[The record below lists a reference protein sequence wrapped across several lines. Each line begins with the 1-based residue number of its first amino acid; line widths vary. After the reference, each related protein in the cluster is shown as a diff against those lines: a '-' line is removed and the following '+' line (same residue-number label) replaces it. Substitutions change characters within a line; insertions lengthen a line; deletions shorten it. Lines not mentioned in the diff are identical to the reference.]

1 MKENKNNLAVLL
13 TVSFLIISTVNILY
27 ASVVQ
32 RGLSFDGSLAFAQL
46 LENFGNN
53 DGKMHF
59 FAFLR
64 ARVFISYLQQLL
76 LNVACLIFDI
86 KSKTIMGFLFTLPLF
101 LYPLSVTVWNWFLVK
116 RTNRYDIF
124 LISLGI
130 YCLFVLPSQIWA
142 DVEAMLAIPL
152 FLTLFHYLCADI
164 KYKKLDIVLIIF
176 LTVVAFCSS
185 EAIIY
190 CGPLLFLSSLFY
202 AKKSTDKTAKITK
215 RIIGLCG
222 LLMPV
227 SYFFYYIDDLSILVN
242 EGTRFFGEINFYMD
256 SLFYQCP
263 YLIMICAMVVILYA
277 SLKKKPFNTVE
288 KSTLFFLSAVTIYLT
303 FTKNYFSIY
312 MPCEGCRVLL
322 FIVLPIVMIFVTA
335 KDFKACNT
343 EISPAKFQNLIIT
356 LLLVGIVNT
365 CVQINNSTIYRNCL
379 NSILNQVK
387 SHPETIVDFY
397 DEDNPDIERFETIF
411 ITDFYPLVYIS
422 TVQDYEIDQLLYGIS
437 SKSRNPQNAKKL
449 YGLWIEENQ
458 LFTNY
463 RICFS
468 KKNKFW
474 NLKKIYNEA
483 EKNPIIIE

>member
-13 TVSFLIISTVNILY
+13 TVSFLIVSTVNILY

-76 LNVACLIFDI
+76 LNVACLLFNI
-86 KSKTIMGFLFTLPLF
+86 KSKTIMGFLFTLPFF

-142 DVEAMLAIPL
+142 DIEAMLAIPL

-164 KYKKLDIVLIIF
+164 KYKKLDIALMIF

-190 CGPLLFLSSLFY
+190 CGPLMFLSSLFY
-202 AKKSTDKTAKITK
+202 AKKSTDKTAKIIK

-312 MPCEGCRVLL
+312 MPVEGCRVLL

-335 KDFKACNT
+335 KDFKTCNA

-379 NSILNQVK
+379 SSILNQVK
-387 SHPETIVDFY
+387 SHPETIVDFK
-397 DEDNPDIERFETIF
+397 DETNPDIERFDTIF

-437 SKSRNPQNAKKL
+437 NKSHNPENAEKM
-449 YGLWIEENQ
+449 YGLWTKEGQ
-458 LFTNY
+458 LYTNY

-474 NLKKIYNEA
+474 NLEKIYDEA

>member
-13 TVSFLIISTVNILY
+13 TVSFLIVSTVNILY

-76 LNVACLIFDI
+76 LNVACLLFDI
-86 KSKTIMGFLFTLPLF
+86 KSKTIMGFLFTLPFF

-164 KYKKLDIVLIIF
+164 KYKKLDIALMIF

-190 CGPLLFLSSLFY
+190 CGPLMFLSSLFY
-202 AKKSTDKTAKITK
+202 AKKSTDKTAKIIK

-227 SYFFYYIDDLSILVN
+227 SYFFYYIDDLNILVN

-288 KSTLFFLSAVTIYLT
+288 KSILFFLSAVAIYL
-303 FTKNYFSIY
+303 NIY
-312 MPCEGCRVLL
+312 
-322 FIVLPIVMIFVTA
+322 
-335 KDFKACNT
+335 
-343 EISPAKFQNLIIT
+343 
-356 LLLVGIVNT
+356 
-365 CVQINNSTIYRNCL
+365 
-379 NSILNQVK
+379 
-387 SHPETIVDFY
+387 
-397 DEDNPDIERFETIF
+397 
-411 ITDFYPLVYIS
+411 
-422 TVQDYEIDQLLYGIS
+422 
-437 SKSRNPQNAKKL
+437 
-449 YGLWIEENQ
+449 
-458 LFTNY
+458 
-463 RICFS
+463 
-468 KKNKFW
+468 
-474 NLKKIYNEA
+474 
-483 EKNPIIIE
+483 

>member
-76 LNVACLIFDI
+76 LNVACLLFDI
-86 KSKTIMGFLFTLPLF
+86 KSKTIMGFLFTLPFF

-164 KYKKLDIVLIIF
+164 KYKKLDIALMIF

-190 CGPLLFLSSLFY
+190 CGPLMFLSSLFY
-202 AKKSTDKTAKITK
+202 AKKSTDKTAKIIK

-263 YLIMICAMVVILYA
+263 
-277 SLKKKPFNTVE
+277 
-288 KSTLFFLSAVTIYLT
+288 VTIYLT

-312 MPCEGCRVLL
+312 MPVEGCRVLL

-397 DEDNPDIERFETIF
+397 DEDTPDIERFDTIF

-437 SKSRNPQNAKKL
+437 SKSRNPKNAKKL

-474 NLKKIYNEA
+474 NLEKIYDEA